1 MSTLSDFL
9 TKGWQTVL
17 DVYGSCLVAWVTIA
31 IVALS
36 KFGINLK
43 DRVSRMISYPKFNT
57 HMEFVVEI
65 VCVVD
70 YVLNCIP
77 PSYQH
82 GDVNFIFSYEI

>member
-1 MSTLSDFL
+1 MSILSDFL

-17 DVYGSCLVAWVTIA
+17 DFYGSCFGAWGTMA
-31 IVALS
+31 IVTLG
-36 KFGINLK
+36 KFRINLK
-43 DRVSRMISYPKFNT
+43 DRVSRRISYPEFNT
-57 HMEFVVEI
+57 PIEFVVEI

-77 PSYQH
+77 PPYQH